1 MNTISNWLL
10 KTYTDENDR
19 STARLLGTIII
30 ASIFGLLTIG
40 IVTFFNDDPES
51 SVALAIT
58 NLVLLVALLLLRVG
72 RLSWTRWLL
81 PLIAFSIVSYEVYAI
96 GDGTKE
102 VQILGYP
109 IIILFATLL
118 LGPRGA
124 WVFTVLSSLSYTS
137 ILFIHKYEILRPY
150 PFADELLPLD
160 SLVATVILV
169 LVALVQVS
177 IVNRLT
183 QSLNRLQENENELR
197 TTIQALEDVQGNL
210 EMTVRER
217 TAQIAVSA
225 EVGRV
230 ASSLLDPDEIID
242 RVVNLITERF
252 GYYYAALFLLDE
264 SGIWAKLVNA
274 TGEAGAALLE
284 RNHRLQIGGRS
295 MVGSAIASRRPR
307 IALDAGAEPVRFD
320 NPLLPKTRSEIALPL
335 IVGSRVLGALDVQSV
350 EGNAFDPEDIE
361 VLQNMANQV
370 AVAIDNARLFQ
381 ESQTRLAE
389 LNRFYR
395 RETLSRSH
403 SIVYREGQV
412 LEGRRSSI
420 LNAEKVVT
428 ERNIQVEHG
437 DKQTT
442 VTVPFV
448 SGGQV
453 IGVMSLKSKDRRW
466 TPDEINLI
474 ESTANQIAITLENA
488 ILVRESQER
497 VQQERFLNEG
507 VARIRETFDIEAILQ
522 TAAADIQRTLN
533 LMEVDLQLGLEDSA
547 SPDNGQQNGS

>member
-1 MNTISNWLL
+1 MNRITNWLL
-10 KTYTDENDR
+10 KPYSDENDQAA
-19 STARLLGTIII
+19 ARLLGSII
-30 ASIFGLLTIG
+30 AFSIAGLLTISV
-40 IVTFFNDDPES
+40 VTFFNDDPES
-51 SVALAIT
+51 SVALT
-58 NLVLLVALLLLRVG
+58 VTSLVLLIALLLLRIG

-81 PLIAFSIVSYEVYAI
+81 PLIAISIVSYEVYAI

-124 WVFTVLSSLSYTS
+124 WVFTALASLSYTS

-150 PFADELLPLD
+150 EFADELLPLD
-160 SLVATVILV
+160 ALVATVILG

-183 QSLNRLQENENELR
+183 QSLNRLQENEAELR
-197 TTIQALEDVQGNL
+197 TTIATLEDVQDNL
-210 EMTVRER
+210 EKLVRER

-252 GYYYAALFLLDE
+252 GYYYSALFLIDS
-264 SGIWAKLVNA
+264 SGIWANLVNA
-274 TGEAGAALLE
+274 TGEAGETLLK
-284 RNHRLQIGGRS
+284 RKHRLQIGGRS
-295 MVGSAIASRRPR
+295 MVGSAISTRRPR

-350 EGNAFDPEDIE
+350 EGNAFDPEVIE

-381 ESQTRLAE
+381 ESQVRLDE
-389 LNRFYR
+389 LNRIYR
-395 RETLSRSH
+395 REALPQSRS
-403 SIVYREGQV
+403 VVFREGQV
-412 LEGRRSSI
+412 LEGRAAPI
-420 LNAEKVVT
+420 PDIDKVVSQKS
-428 ERNIQVEHG
+428 IQVAHQ
-437 DKQTT
+437 DHQTS

-448 SGGQV
+448 SGGQI
-453 IGVMSLKSKDRRW
+453 IGVMNLKSKDRRW
-466 TPDEINLI
+466 SQEELGLI

-507 VARIRETFDIEAILQ
+507 VARIRETFDIQAILQ

-533 LMEVDLQLGLEDSA
+533 LTEVDLQLGLDGDTA
-547 SPDNGQQNGS
+547 PGNGQQNGS